1 MGLDT
6 TDIPD
11 GQTLSITVNEKMN
24 TEYDA
29 RLIGKIGYANNT
41 YAIGVTQDVMDTYH
55 PTKINDHDSCCRRA
69 ALRRPSLTSSPV
81 RAV

>member
-11 GQTLSITVNEKMN
+11 GQTLYNFVNEKMN

-29 RLIGKIGYANNT
+29 RLMGKIGVNNT

-55 PTKINDHDSCCRRA
+55 PTKSAI
-69 ALRRPSLTSSPV
+69 
-81 RAV
+81 